1 MTLSLLALSGSAR
14 RASHNLHLVKAMAKG
29 AEAAGA
35 TVTVIDWSQF
45 VLPVFNEDI
54 EAELPAAALEL
65 KRLFAQAQGFLI
77 AEPEYNGGYSALMKN
92 AIDWVSRPMP
102 GTPAGSVFKNKTVV
116 IAGATTGR
124 WGAVRSVRV
133 APGCTTFTWMPEG
146 PNSSAMFLARAAT
159 ATLRMLPT
167 VLPLW
172 RAARPLRARRRPP
185 RSGRGAAH
193 RRSGRSTA
201 GS

>member
-1 MTLSLLALSGSAR
+1 MTISLLALSGSGR
-14 RASHNLHLVKAMAKG
+14 RASHNLKLLKVMAAG
-29 AEAAGA
+29 ATAAGA

-54 EAELPAAALEL
+54 EAERPAAAVEL
-65 KRLFAQAQGFLI
+65 KMLFAQAQGFLI

-124 WGAVRSVRV
+124 WGAVRSQRQLREVLGYL
-133 APGCTTFTWMPEG
+133 GCIVLPDTLSVNDAGKAFDAEG
-146 PNSSAMFLARAAT
+146 QLLDAKTSELAAAAGAALARTTAA
-159 ATLRMLPT
+159 L
-167 VLPLW
+167 V
-172 RAARPLRARRRPP
+172 
-185 RSGRGAAH
+185 RS
-193 RRSGRSTA
+193 
-201 GS
+201 